1 MKHSNHRWLS
11 AAVFLA
17 LSVTSLSAASEYTA
31 QGADWHASNLPQA
44 ILYMLIFAMIGI
56 GTAILGYRLFDKCTP
71 GDLHRE
77 IIENKNVAAAIV
89 GGAVIL
95 GVCIIVAAAMVG

>member
-1 MKHSNHRWLS
+1 MKKLLSFVALAALASPAAFAADAVPERWLLGS
-11 AAVFLA
+11 PLSGLFLMIVF
-17 LSVTSLSAASEYTA
+17 SLV
-31 QGADWHASNLPQA
+31 
-44 ILYMLIFAMIGI
+44 
-56 GTAILGYRLFDKCTP
+56 GTALAIVGYRLFDKFTP

-77 IIENKNVAAAIV
+77 IVEQKNVAAAII

>member
-1 MKHSNHRWLS
+1 MKKIPSLVALAMLAVPAALRAAD
-11 AAVFLA
+11 AAVP
-17 LSVTSLSAASEYTA
+17 T
-31 QGADWHASNLPQA
+31 WHAQTLGQA
-44 ILYMLIFAMIGI
+44 IAYLLLFSLIGI
-56 GTAILGYRLFDKCTP
+56 AVAIVGYRLFDKFTP

-77 IIENKNVAAAIV
+77 IVENKNVAAAMI